1 MDTNGVTAD
10 ADDVAGAHR
19 GIDWPAHGGNPF
31 DSALPWPGLLYWAH
45 EQPSRVFP
53 ADRVPSAD
61 ELHRAIPMG
70 YSTLSLMARIAL
82 YHGGQ
87 QRRLWPEENRRTPRG
102 PLQPYQLLL
111 PATDTRRPLRFGAN
125 WPVRFALRDAEELS
139 ARTGG
144 AVLLCQVLEFHNW
157 H

>member
-1 MDTNGVTAD
+1 
-10 ADDVAGAHR
+10 
-19 GIDWPAHGGNPF
+19 
-31 DSALPWPGLLYWAH
+31 
-45 EQPSRVFP
+45 VFP
-53 ADRVPSAD
+53 ADRVPPAD
-61 ELHRAIPMG
+61 ELYRAIPMG

-87 QRRLWPEENRRTPRG
+87 QRRLWPEANRPTPRG

-111 PATDTRRPLRFGAN
+111 PATDTRRHLRLGAS

-144 AVLLCQVLEFHNW
+144 PVLVCQVLEFHNW